1 RRFLGISALDPVPDY
16 STISRFRSNLKS
28 MNLYRKCFNELKR
41 QLTKKG
47 FELKTGKIIDARLV
61 KAARTPGKDDDAS
74 FTKKGKKTVYGY
86 KDHIAVDPK
95 SEFVTEFVCTPANVH
110 DSQVLEELLEGEEK
124 AIFADKAYD
133 SQEIRQRCRQEERFC
148 GVLYRGCRGR
158 SLSKKQKKLNKI
170 FSRIRSKVE
179 KVFGIFSLHLNRT
192 KARYVGLFANE
203 IHLFLTCFTYN
214 VLNLSWH
221 LRRQESF

>member
-1 RRFLGISALDPVPDY
+1 
-16 STISRFRSNLKS
+16 
-28 MNLYRKCFNELKR
+28 MNLYRKCFDELKR
-41 QLTKKG
+41 QLPQKG
-47 FELKTGKIIDARLV
+47 FELKAGKIIDARLV
-61 KAARTPGKDDDAS
+61 KAARRPGKDNDAS
-74 FTKKGKKTVYGY
+74 FTKRGGKTVYGY
-86 KDHIAVDPK
+86 KDHVAVDPK
-95 SEFVTEFVCTPANVH
+95 SEFVTEFVCTPADVH
-110 DSQVLEELLEGEEK
+110 DSQVLEELLEGDEK

-133 SQEIRQRCRQEERFC
+133 SREVCQKCRQEERYC
-148 GVLYRGCRGR
+148 GVLYKGCRGR

-214 VLNLSWH
+214 VLNLTWH
-221 LRRQESF
+221 FRKGEVS